1 MFLVA
6 ASDTAAIAASA
17 SSAVVAIA
25 VAIITNYYA
34 HRRDR
39 DRDRTEQGR
48 LDRQQRVKR
57 GDELRSVVDQS
68 AAALTQA
75 LFAYDRR
82 SVARESDVRDAT
94 GAAFDDAVLEVSR
107 CENAIRLRVGT
118 SRELFGS
125 YQNARRE
132 FDCLSR
138 LAWKAGEAVLSEW
151 DDAEAARKKAVGAID
166 QFLEDARSDMEKAGF
181 DGDLSAGS

>member
-1 MFLVA
+1 VFLVA
-6 ASDTAAIAASA
+6 ASDTVAIAASA

-25 VAIITNYYA
+25 VAMITNYYA
-34 HRRDR
+34 RKRDR
-39 DRDRTEQGR
+39 DRERTEQRR
-48 LDRQQRVKR
+48 LDQQQRVKR
-57 GDELRSVVDQS
+57 GDELRGVVDES

-75 LFAYDRR
+75 LFAYGRR
-82 SVARESDVRDAT
+82 SVARESNVRHET
-94 GAAFDDAVLEVSR
+94 GTAFDDAVMEVSR

-118 SRELFGS
+118 SRALFGS

-151 DDAEAARKKAVGAID
+151 DDAQAARKKAVGATE
-166 QFLEDARSDMEKAGF
+166 QFLKDARSDMQEAGF